1 MGRWFAKVNSIVTN
15 ARELRCWHN
24 HGRTSSKDPMT
35 RSPVSSFTRG
45 SVLVADQATAQEFDI
60 LVLGG
65 GSGGYAT
72 ALRAVQLG
80 FTVGL
85 VEKAKL
91 GGTCLHNGCI
101 PTKALLHS
109 AELADHAR
117 DSAKYGVNVTL
128 DGIDMSAVNAY
139 KDGIIA
145 GKFKGLQGLIKSKDI
160 TVIEGEGKL
169 QGNNTI
175 VVNGT
180 AYTGKNIVLATGSY
194 SRSLPGLEIG
204 GRVITSDQALTMDY
218 IPKSAIVLGGG
229 VIGVEF
235 ASVWK
240 SFGVDVTIIE
250 GLPSLVPNE
259 DASIVKNLERA
270 FKKRGIKFTTGIF
283 FQGVEQNDDGV
294 KVTLVDGQ
302 TFEAELLLVAV
313 GRGPVTA
320 NLGYEEAGLTIDRG
334 FVITNE
340 RLHTGV
346 GNIYAV
352 GDIVPGVQLAH
363 RGYQQGIFVAEEIAG
378 LNPAIVEDINIP
390 KVTYCEPEIATVGY
404 TEKAAKEKFGDDQV
418 QTQEY
423 NLAGNGKSSI
433 LGTGGIVK
441 LVRQKDGPVVGI
453 HMIGSRMGEQ
463 IGEAQLIVNWE
474 AYPEDVAQLVHAH
487 PTQNESLGEAHL
499 ALAGKPLHG

>member
-1 MGRWFAKVNSIVTN
+1 
-15 ARELRCWHN
+15 
-24 HGRTSSKDPMT
+24 
-35 RSPVSSFTRG
+35 
-45 SVLVADQATAQEFDI
+45 VADQATAQEFDI

-85 VEKAKL
+85 VEKGKL

-128 DGIDMSAVNAY
+128 DGIDISAVNAY
-139 KDGIIA
+139 KDGIVA
-145 GKFKGLQGLIKSKDI
+145 GKFKGLQGLIKSKGI

-169 QGNNTI
+169 QGTDTV

-180 AYTGKNIVLATGSY
+180 AYKGKNIVLATGSY
-194 SRSLPGLEIG
+194 SRTLPGLEIG
-204 GRVITSDQALTMDY
+204 GKVITSDEALTMDY
-218 IPKSAIVLGGG
+218 IPKSAIILGGG

-240 SFGVDVTIIE
+240 SFGVDVTVVE

-259 DASIVKNLERA
+259 DAAIVKNFERA
-270 FKKRGIKFTTGIF
+270 FKKRGIKFSTGVF
-283 FQGVEQNDDGV
+283 FQGVEQNDNGV
-294 KVTLVDGQ
+294 KVTLVDGK

-320 NLGYEEAGLTIDRG
+320 NLGYEDAGITIDRG

-346 GNIYAV
+346 GNVYAV

-378 LNPAIVEDINIP
+378 LKPVIVEDVNIP

-418 QTQEY
+418 ETQEY

-441 LVRQKDGPVVGI
+441 LVRQKDGPVVGV
-453 HMIGSRMGEQ
+453 HMIGSRIGEQ

-474 AYPEDVAQLVHAH
+474 AYPEDVAQLLHAH
-487 PTQNESLGEAHL
+487 PTQNEALGEAHL
-499 ALAGKPLHG
+499 ALAGKALHG